1 MFPLGTKGLDS
12 KVKKVSWVQRL
23 TQICRREIWNS
34 ESELWQLRQEIRA
47 LPQVECG
54 HRCTDECA
62 LSSVKQTNKHK
73 KYRGVVWL
81 GLEPN

>member
-34 ESELWQLRQEIRA
+34 ESEL
-47 LPQVECG
+47 
-54 HRCTDECA
+54 
-62 LSSVKQTNKHK
+62 
-73 KYRGVVWL
+73 
-81 GLEPN
+81 